1 MRTAAAD
8 QLAGGSP
15 AAGQLRDYLTQVA
28 PQVRAEWGT
37 SHSLAARLAWQ
48 RALNEGG
55 WAAPG
60 WPAEYGGRGLGV
72 RDRVACSLQLALADV
87 PQLGGVLGLNNV
99 GPALIAFGTSQQQAS
114 LPKIL
119 STEELWCQGFSEPEA
134 GSDLASLRTRAIP
147 NGDEFIVNG
156 QKIWTSEGTQATH
169 CLLLARTDPAAPKH
183 EGISAFTVD
192 MSSPGIRRSEIRQI
206 NGEAGF
212 AEVLF
217 TDVRVP
223 RATLLGPLNGGW
235 PVTVATL
242 AHERAGVISMAAEL
256 EYKVSKQLLA
266 ALARQPVSA
275 GGARSVILR
284 ERVARC
290 YASARVAGLLG
301 MQALDA
307 GEREPDAGER
317 ESAQGAQQSLIK
329 LIWADTTQQVAETL
343 LELEADGSSYGE
355 AAASYLYSRG
365 ATIAGGTTEILK
377 SLAGERVLGLA
388 REPRP

>member
-8 QLAGGSP
+8 HLAASSP
-15 AAGQLRDYLTQVA
+15 AAAQLRDYLALVA

-87 PQLGGVLGLNNV
+87 PLLGGVLGLNNV
-99 GPALIAFGTSQQQAS
+99 APALMAFGTSQQQAS

-134 GSDLASLRTRAIP
+134 GSDLASLRTRAVSE
-147 NGDEFIVNG
+147 GDEFVVNG
-156 QKIWTSEGTQATH
+156 QKIWTSEGMQATH

-183 EGISAFTVD
+183 QGISAFTVD
-192 MSSPGIRRSEIRQI
+192 MSSPGIQRREIRQI
-206 NGEAGF
+206 NGDTGF
-212 AEVLF
+212 AEVFF

-223 RATLLGPLNGGW
+223 RASLLGPLNGGW

-266 ALARQPVSA
+266 ALARQPASA

-301 MQALDA
+301 MRALDA
-307 GEREPDAGER
+307 GEREPAD
-317 ESAQGAQQSLIK
+317 GASQSLIK
-329 LIWADTTQQVAETL
+329 LIWADTMQQVAETL
-343 LELEADGSSYGE
+343 LELEADGGSYSE